1 MPQIQIKD
9 ALGNVQ
15 TAAKV
20 TNTGRT
26 SPDERRCA
34 QQWLAGQAIVVLAE

>member
-20 TNTGRT
+20 SNTGR
-26 SPDERRCA
+26 A
-34 QQWLAGQAIVVLAE
+34 AETPTDLPIGE